1 MTGEKPVTCL
11 TGIKLISVDYRQKV
25 AQERKLDEQIGLG
38 NCAPDCAL
46 TPVYPRQ
53 IPSLTGKHRKTSF
66 QG

>member
-11 TGIKLISVDYRQKV
+11 TGIKLVSVDYRQKV

-46 TPVYPRQ
+46 RAC
-53 IPSLTGKHRKTSF
+53 
-66 QG
+66 